1 MTPRFTVAR
10 TLAAVAL
17 MVFAVSACSPS
28 TLLTLRVE
36 ATQFLD
42 VADTS
47 QEIPVPTP
55 PTSVTLPAPID
66 RYFPDQ
72 SGFVLADLGLS
83 SDVASALEGLSFD
96 LVLDVTSAL
105 ASADPDATGA
115 LDLTVTLFIAEA
127 GSNVDTGIEVATD
140 TVSLAAGEGGTI
152 TLSVDMASDE
162 NAAAYATVQSGN
174 AALGV
179 QLTLDSTLVTPGGP
193 NELNVTATIE
203 TLNLGI
209 TSGLNAL
216 LNF

>member
-1 MTPRFTVAR
+1 MTPHSTVVR
-10 TLAAVAL
+10 TLATLAL
-17 MVFAVSACSPS
+17 AVFAVSACSPT

-47 QEIPVPTP
+47 QDIPVPTP
-55 PTSVTLPAPID
+55 PTSVTLPGPIE

-96 LVLDVTSAL
+96 LELDVTSTL
-105 ASADPDATGA
+105 QSADPGASGA

-127 GSNVDTGIEVATD
+127 GSNVDTGTQVATD
-140 TVSLAAGEGGTI
+140 TVTLTAGEGGTI
-152 TLSVDMASDE
+152 TLSVDMTSDE
-162 NAAAYATVQSGN
+162 NAAAYAIVQDGN
-174 AALGV
+174 ATLGI
-179 QLTLDSTLVTPGGP
+179 QLTLDSTLVTPAGT
-193 NELNVTATIE
+193 NQLDVTATIE